1 MNLFQKNRLVLLL
14 ALLALIPLSACGGD
28 SSGSGPGGQRN
39 APDSITVLAD
49 SSLKKAFT
57 RMGNQFETQNPGS
70 TVTFTY
76 GESTALAQQAS
87 AGDPGDTLTTNSK
100 QAMNSAQKVQLG
112 QLETFATKGPAVYQI
127 VTLTQSRNTTLSQRF
142 VDLVSSPTGQNILQ
156 QAGFGPP

>member
-1 MNLFQKNRLVLLL
+1 VNLFQKNRLVLLL

-28 SSGSGPGGQRN
+28 SSGSGPGGQR
-39 APDSITVLAD
+39 D

-142 VDLVSSPTGQNILQ
+142 VDLVTSPTGQNILQ